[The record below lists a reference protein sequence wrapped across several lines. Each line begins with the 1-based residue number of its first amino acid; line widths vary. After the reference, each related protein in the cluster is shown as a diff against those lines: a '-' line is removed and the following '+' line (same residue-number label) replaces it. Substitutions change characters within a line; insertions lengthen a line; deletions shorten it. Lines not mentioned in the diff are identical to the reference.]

1 MAMGT
6 ISRARK
12 RIDAVRATLLLTVRQ
27 RCFYLFCALALL
39 IVAVPLYEDT
49 AAGRIALNGLS
60 LLILLSGASAM
71 GRGGGSF
78 VISLLVAA
86 PAAVFQVL
94 GYTAGDHRY
103 LILSQ
108 AFAAAFYFI
117 TVNYLLLYALRR
129 EVLTMD
135 KLYGAAAG
143 YLMTGVMWS
152 YFYSLLLWFHPGALA
167 MNGEPLIATEPSTIL
182 YFSFVTLTATGMSDI
197 LPVAPVARIL
207 CVFEMVTGVLFI
219 AVLIAR
225 LAGQYPQGKV
235 P

>member
-1 MAMGT
+1 MAMGS
-6 ISRARK
+6 ISRARE
-12 RIDAVRATLLLTVRQ
+12 RINAVRATLLLTVRQ

-39 IVAVPLYEDT
+39 IVAVPLYEET
-49 AAGRIALNGLS
+49 AAGRIALNALS

-78 VISLLVAA
+78 VISLLLAA

-94 GYTAGDHRY
+94 GYTADDHRY
-103 LILSQ
+103 LVLSQ

-117 TVNYLLLYALRR
+117 TVSYLLLYALRR

-143 YLMTGVMWS
+143 YLMMGVMWS
-152 YFYSLLLWFHPGALA
+152 YLYNLLLWFHPGALA

-207 CVFEMVTGVLFI
+207 CVFEMVTGVLVI

-225 LAGQYPQGKV
+225 LAGQYPPEKR

>member
-1 MAMGT
+1 VPFN
-6 ISRARK
+6 SARE
-12 RIDAVRATLLLTVRQ
+12 TLALTVRQ
-27 RCFYLFCALALL
+27 RCFYLFCALVLL
-39 IVAVPLYEDT
+39 LVAVPLYEESAT
-49 AAGRIALNGLS
+49 GRIALNVMS
-60 LLILLSGASAM
+60 LLILLSGASAI

-78 VISLLVAA
+78 VISLLLAA

-94 GYTAGDHRY
+94 SYTSDDHSY

-117 TVNYLLLYALRR
+117 TVTYLLLYALRR

-143 YLMTGVMWS
+143 YLMMGMMWA
-152 YFYSLLLWFHPGALA
+152 YCYNLLLWFHPGALA
-167 MNGEPLIATEPSTIL
+167 MNGEPLIATEPSTLL

-197 LPVAPVARIL
+197 LPVAPFARIL

-225 LAGQYPQGKV
+225 LAGQYPPPSQRT
-235 P
+235 

>member
-1 MAMGT
+1 VS
-6 ISRARK
+6 INSARE
-12 RIDAVRATLLLTVRQ
+12 TLALTVRQ
-27 RCFYLFCALALL
+27 RCFYLFCALILL
-39 IVAVPLYEDT
+39 IVAVPLYEESAT
-49 AAGRIALNGLS
+49 GRIALTITS

-78 VISLLVAA
+78 VISLLLAA
-86 PAAVFQVL
+86 PAAAFHVL
-94 GYTAGDHRY
+94 SYAADDRSY

-108 AFAAAFYFI
+108 AFAAAFYLI
-117 TVNYLLLYALRR
+117 TVTYLLLYALRR

-143 YLMTGVMWS
+143 YLMMGVMWA
-152 YFYSLLLWFHPGALA
+152 YFYDLLLWFHPGALA

-207 CVFEMVTGVLFI
+207 CMLEMVTGVLLI

-225 LAGQYPQGKV
+225 LAGQYPPQQR

>member
-6 ISRARK
+6 IRTARE
-12 RIDAVRATLLLTVRQ
+12 RINAAQATLLLTVRQ
-27 RCFYLFCALALL
+27 RCFYLFFALALL
-39 IVAVPLYEDT
+39 IVAVPLYEET
-49 AAGRIALNGLS
+49 AAGRIALNALS

-78 VISLLVAA
+78 VISLLLAA

-94 GYTAGDHRY
+94 GYTADDHRY
-103 LILSQ
+103 LVLSQ

-117 TVNYLLLYALRR
+117 TVSYLLLYALRR

-143 YLMTGVMWS
+143 YLMMGVMWS
-152 YFYSLLLWFHPGALA
+152 YFYNLLLWFHPGALA

-207 CVFEMVTGVLFI
+207 CVFEMVTGVLVI

-225 LAGQYPQGKV
+225 LAGQYRPEKQ